1 MDKFKNDF
9 TVMKMFFDELVKK
22 VENYLAKFEG
32 DLPENLKRIKKICN
46 QSLCAKELFAQIYN
60 ETIDELA
67 DVCREALKADPKCRD
82 VIQLTY
88 LVTEAAKLKKDEL
101 ETNEFSM
108 IYDQEEKLTNEELL
122 NRIEGKAANDD

>member
-1 MDKFKNDF
+1 
-9 TVMKMFFDELVKK
+9 
-22 VENYLAKFEG
+22 VETYLAKYEG
-32 DLPENLKRIKKICN
+32 ELPENLKRIKKICN
-46 QSLCAKELFAQIYN
+46 QSLCHKELFAQIYN

-67 DVCREALKADPKCRD
+67 EVCREALKADPKCRD

-88 LVTEAAKLKKDEL
+88 LITEAAKLKKDEL

-122 NRIEGKAANDD
+122 NRIEGKVANDD